1 MSVNAAREYARSMV
15 WWYKTGLHRFRKK
28 WNNCHI
34 ELPNG
39 AKCNHAFYMLCF
51 DLGILS
57 EDD

>member
-1 MSVNAAREYARSMV
+1 MAINEAIEHVKSMV
-15 WWYKTGLHRFRKK
+15 WWYKTGYKRYLKK

-39 AKCNHAFYMLCF
+39 AKCNQDFYILCV

-57 EDD
+57 DND